1 MVMLKALFKTIIF
14 ALLLTVSTG
23 QIVSAEIKLYQYDGK
38 MPFVKMML
46 NMMVAMGIID
56 RVPTN
61 SVYGLSG
68 YPGSRWSGYNNP
80 YSRAL
85 AMRGLSPGYTNN
97 PLLRSPWLQS
107 PWSQSAFNTPSPVW
121 GSPSWGVLPLDSH
134 TPYGS
139 QWSSP
144 DLTGWVNE
152 PWETSAW
159 NPEAE
164 TSTKSS
170 QPNVPLV
177 QNFYNVP
184 EKTRQNNQSPLRKLV
199 PVERSHQPPGWQSA
213 AKAKKPSPL
222 RKKSKQKQRKQKP
235 CVTDFCGLKKP
246 DLNGLWVA
254 QNGEMLGINNKRYL
268 WSDGDSR
275 YLTGQL
281 KVQNE
286 YLVASVDDHEKLM
299 YFKYKL
305 AGNHLLTLRP
315 DGTIREFVRMPA
327 NRLGDNYRGLGQGY
341 GY

>member
-1 MVMLKALFKTIIF
+1 MLKALFKTIIF
-14 ALLLTVSTG
+14 ALLLTVLAS
-23 QIVSAEIKLYQYDGK
+23 Q
-38 MPFVKMML
+38 
-46 NMMVAMGIID
+46 MGILD
-56 RVPTN
+56 RLPSN
-61 SVYGLSG
+61 SVYGLHG
-68 YPGSRWSGYNNP
+68 YPASPWSAYNNP

-85 AMRGLSPGYTNN
+85 AMRGLSPGSANN

-107 PWSQSAFNTPSPVW
+107 PWSQSAFNSPSPVW

-144 DLTGWVNE
+144 DLSGWVNE

-164 TSTKSS
+164 TPTQSQST

-315 DGTIREFVRMPA
+315 DGTIREFVRMPV
-327 NRLGDNYRGLGQGY
+327 NRYR
-341 GY
+341 